1 MTKDHHAE
9 FMTLLT
15 GLPGKGKNR
24 IQQEVWRYVN
34 VVDVEHG
41 GCKIGIYVPKLPG
54 RGGSISANPRKQA
67 AHCHPVC
74 HAGFQE
80 SISSVENKRI
90 KEIAG
95 NPILAFKRA
104 VFAKTWMS
112 PTQILGEKC
121 WNRPGDYLLEPY

>member
-54 RGGSISANPRKQA
+54 RGGSISANRRLIVTQCA
-67 AHCHPVC
+67 M
-74 HAGFQE
+74 
-80 SISSVENKRI
+80 
-90 KEIAG
+90 
-95 NPILAFKRA
+95 LDFKK
-104 VFAKTWMS
+104 VFLRWRTNE
-112 PTQILGEKC
+112 L
-121 WNRPGDYLLEPY
+121 RR